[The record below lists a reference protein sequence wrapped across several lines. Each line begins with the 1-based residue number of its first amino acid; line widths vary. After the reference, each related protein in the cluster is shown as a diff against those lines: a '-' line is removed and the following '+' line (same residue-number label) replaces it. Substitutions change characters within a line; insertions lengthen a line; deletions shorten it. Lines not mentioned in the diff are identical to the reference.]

1 MGILQRAITLILR
14 RESKVFQVKS
24 LVLTHSACPCK
35 NFLPKCSQT
44 PRELIYRISLINRPG
59 VYLLTEF
66 FDPALNRGRRL
77 MFMFFARAKPQLVLV
92 DKIICINSRMASQGS
107 VSEDRHEETSVIR
120 GHHVYKS
127 VWTPEVGEELSL
139 VT

>member
-1 MGILQRAITLILR
+1 MYPGSREPGYKAREILAPTIPAT
-14 RESKVFQVKS
+14 SDY
-24 LVLTHSACPCK
+24 C
-35 NFLPKCSQT
+35 
-44 PRELIYRISLINRPG
+44 ISLIKCPG

-66 FDPALNRGRRL
+66 FDLALKRGRRL

-92 DKIICINSRMASQGS
+92 DEIICINSRMASQGS
-107 VSEDRHEETSVIR
+107 VSEDRHEEASVIR

-139 VT
+139 GHMSTFSLLRHRTCSQIPRLT